1 MCYVDGY
8 IVKISICVE
17 LDIYLLIHKSFRKGD
32 HSNKITI
39 GS

>member
-8 IVKISICVE
+8 IVKISIYVE
-17 LDIYLLIHKSFRKGD
+17 LDIYLLIHKSFRGED
-32 HSNKITI
+32 YSNKVTI